1 MITMVGVLLRLKQI
15 DDATR
20 YRDMI
25 CVHDNDRQ
33 QWQWQQHRKL
43 KLPLAY
49 WYGLVVVKRFAG
61 RIVTTASSSSSS
73 NAVDGDDDND
83 SYND

>member
-15 DDATR
+15 NDATR

-33 QWQWQQHRKL
+33 QWQWQQHRKT

-73 NAVDGDDDND
+73 NAVDGDNDND